1 MVSSVYICIFSL
13 SRIVSLIIINKY
25 LINFHRCFNN
35 GHRLETFLF
44 SFVSTFGEF
53 LKRSIWFGYMFY
65 PVIRLSDYFT
75 DFFGAKFFWKVSPCP
90 SKTWP
95 WEFNLIQQAEVTG
108 NGRQCDAEFWVT
120 WCWDCIYFL
129 LYKSI
134 LIWLIR
140 FKWSIWR
147 FDF

>member
-1 MVSSVYICIFSL
+1 MVHLYYTCIFSL

-53 LKRSIWFGYMFY
+53 LKRSIWFGKVLSGYSI
-65 PVIRLSDYFT
+65 VRLFHR
-75 DFFGAKFFWKVSPCP
+75 FFGGQVYNKVSPCP

-108 NGRQCDAEFWVT
+108 NGRHCDAEFCVT

-140 FKWSIWR
+140 FKWSIWH